1 MSLKIHC
8 TICTDDFWSGT
19 VSTCPCGH
27 TFHEE
32 CIKKWLEHQRNC
44 PICRQKCTTG
54 KLTTLFFSFTGET
67 SQAMIEEKESNSE
80 YKIKV
85 IKMTR
90 ELEMTKNELRQAS
103 NQLDEARSIIKT
115 QSTSLIGYENLQK
128 EYEILSNLASDYQ
141 NLKNECK
148 KMVRRI
154 KVSEFYKI
162 VSESRDSIDVS
173 FLDEYVKDE
182 DGSVNVT
189 KLLEAAVKENRRI
202 KKVLIEKQRENNELT
217 RRKAQLESEIQE
229 KEEIINK
236 LRTKLTHEENNSNV
250 PNFVLDENSSPNTS
264 KIDNDIYIIKET
276 PIYSQLKPTIS
287 GSFPKINYEAL
298 ISIEDDDQTVQN
310 TPDTSI
316 LSPSRVSSILDRV
329 IASKNV
335 SNSRMKDVNSTLDQI
350 MDNRASRI
358 KRYNSFLSKNETNS
372 MGNLTRL
379 TCQIQGKK
387 SKYI

>member
-67 SQAMIEEKESNSE
+67 SQAMVEEKATNSE
-80 YKIKV
+80 YKNKITQ
-85 IKMTR
+85 MTH
-90 ELEMTKNELRQAS
+90 ELEMTKNELRRAN
-103 NQLDEARSIIKT
+103 NQLDEARSIIET

-128 EYEILSNLASDYQ
+128 EYEILSNIASDYQ

-154 KVSEFYKI
+154 KVSDFYKI

-173 FLDEYVKDE
+173 LLDEYVKDE

-229 KEEIINK
+229 KSEMINK
-236 LRTKLTHEENNSNV
+236 LRMKLTHEENSSNV
-250 PNFVLDENSSPNTS
+250 PSFVLDENNSPNIG
-264 KIDNDIYIIKET
+264 KIDDDIYIIEET
-276 PIYSQLKPTIS
+276 PIYSQLEPTIN
-287 GSFPKINYEAL
+287 GSFSKINYETI
-298 ISIEDDDQTVQN
+298 ISIDDDDQTIQN
-310 TPDTSI
+310 TPNTSI
-316 LSPSRVSSILDRV
+316 LSPSRVSSILDKV

-335 SNSRMKDVNSTLDQI
+335 SNGRMKDANSTLDKI
-350 MDNRASRI
+350 MENRASRM
-358 KRYNSFLSKNETNS
+358 KRYNSFSNKNETNS
-372 MGNLTRL
+372 IGNLTRL
-379 TCQIQGKK
+379 KYQMQSKK